1 MENEKVEQLQK
12 KFNKLYFDTTKH
24 CGDIEKWIKS
34 GNRKQGDIRRS
45 LNRLTKKYKSLCD
58 LREELRRNNITEQKA
73 LNHIS
78 NQKNQVDLAQI
89 RDKMETLYNLA
100 GLRKPIKSMYGN
112 EVELITDI
120 PIGTGVEIK
129 SQIESIYSD
138 DIELINDIIDDRPN
152 YLKRSE
158 ERSLKVKIKQKFG
171 KIKEKIEDKVSN
183 FKNSNKKKT
192 KSKGSFK
199 KRVVALGMA
208 LTMGLFGSATA
219 GENISKS
226 DDAKNNKSYTDIN
239 PEKNDFK
246 ESIYIQALENTQE
259 TKTTVGAIENTENT
273 KSVQKSTESVTEN
286 SERQESKQEMGK
298 EDEEDIFLVRA
309 NTEYTEV
316 SDGSGKSGSFSK
328 DTKVKDYNWAL
339 VETREDG
346 SKQII
351 AVTEKGENLKE
362 FAEKNGKDYKK
373 LEEYIE
379 NNENIQECVSIQSED
394 GKTLYGWLSSDE
406 LEEVEVEKDAE
417 VENMEEIER

>member
-1 MENEKVEQLQK
+1 MENEEVEQLQK
-12 KFNKLYFDTTKH
+12 KFNKLYLDTTKH

-120 PIGTGVEIK
+120 PIGTGVETK
-129 SQIESIYSD
+129 RQVEPIYSD

-152 YLKRSE
+152 SLKLSE

-183 FKNSNKKKT
+183 FKNSNKRNT
-192 KSKGSFK
+192 KPKGSLT
-199 KRVVALGMA
+199 KRAVALGMA

-226 DDAKNNKSYTDIN
+226 DDAKNNKSYTDSN

-246 ESIYIQALENTQE
+246 ESIYIQVLENTQE

-316 SDGSGKSGSFSK
+316 SDGSGNMGYFTK

-339 VETREDG
+339 VETCEDG

-351 AVTEKGENLKE
+351 AATEKGENLKE

-394 GKTLYGWLSSDE
+394 GKTLYGWLSIDE
-406 LEEVEVEKDAE
+406 LEEVEKEAE
-417 VENMEEIER
+417 VENREEIER